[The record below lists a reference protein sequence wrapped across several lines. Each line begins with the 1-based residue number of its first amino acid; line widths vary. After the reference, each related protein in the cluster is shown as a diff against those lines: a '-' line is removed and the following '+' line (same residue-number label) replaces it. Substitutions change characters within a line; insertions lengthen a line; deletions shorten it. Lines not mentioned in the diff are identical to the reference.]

1 MPTKSDPRK
10 QRQEAIVRVLG
21 EGMRLSSQGD
31 IVRVLGVMGIAATQS
46 SVSRDLRDLGVYR
59 YQGYYKLPETPPLDI
74 ELAER
79 DLVERSALFLVDL
92 RPAGPNLLVV
102 ETRPGAAHTLAI
114 VIENVRWP
122 EVVGTI
128 AGDDTIFVATP
139 GASEQRRIFDRLKK
153 YLPWR

>member
-1 MPTKSDPRK
+1 MPTDTDLRK

-31 IVRVLGVMGIAATQS
+31 IVEVLSVMGIPATQS

-59 YQGYYKLPETPPLDI
+59 YQGYYQLPEQREPDAEMAQI
-74 ELAER
+74 ELKVRTAY
-79 DLVERSALFLVDL
+79 FLVDL
-92 RPAGPNLLVV
+92 RSAGPNLLVI
-102 ETRPGAAHTLAI
+102 ETQPGAAQTLA
-114 VIENVRWP
+114 VSIENVKWA

-139 GASEQRRIFDRLKK
+139 GTAEQRRIVERLKK
-153 YLPWR
+153 FLSER